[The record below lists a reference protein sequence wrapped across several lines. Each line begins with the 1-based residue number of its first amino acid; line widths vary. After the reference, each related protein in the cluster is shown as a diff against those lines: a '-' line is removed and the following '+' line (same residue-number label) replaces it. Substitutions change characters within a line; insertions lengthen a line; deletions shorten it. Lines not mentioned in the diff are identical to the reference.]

1 MKITDKKLIEN
12 LEQLDY
18 IKPDANWVLLAEQ
31 KIMASEPVKQPLTWF
46 NLNFIAKPAFS
57 LAFSAFSFI
66 SIAGGASFALAQSA
80 LPGDLLYPLKKVSQ
94 NVRMAFVSEQEQPA
108 ARLELAKSNLEDLS
122 KITSQEK
129 NQGQK
134 LAASIAEAQKTLA
147 DASKSLKQAS
157 AADKQATA
165 QQIVGQ
171 LESLKIQQ
179 KAIEQIIKTDII
191 NDVQKSDLAESTVA
205 YYKLYL
211 DNQIEQLENS
221 SLTEAQAVL
230 LLDAKKALADGEVE
244 KALSIVVNEIPNQ
257 NKNAT
262 TTTTSTEKIEG
273 TANQATTETSNK

>member
-1 MKITDKKLIEN
+1 MKITDKKLIEK

-18 IKPDANWVLLAEQ
+18 IKPDANWVLLTEQ
-31 KIMASEPVKQPLTWF
+31 KIMAAEPAKQPHTSWLD
-46 NLNFIAKPAFS
+46 LNFIFKPAFS
-57 LAFSAFSFI
+57 LVFSAIAFV
-66 SIAGGASFALAQSA
+66 SIAGGASFVLAQGA

-94 NVRMAFVSEQEQPA
+94 NVRMAFVPEQEQPA
-108 ARLELAKSNLEDLS
+108 ARLELAKARFEDLS
-122 KITSQEK
+122 KITRQEK

-147 DASKSLKQAS
+147 DASRSLKQAS
-157 AADKQATA
+157 IADKQATA

-179 KAIEQIIKTDII
+179 KTIEQTIKTDII
-191 NDVQKSDLAESTVA
+191 NDVQKSDLAESAVA

-230 LLDAKKALADGEVE
+230 LLDAKNALADGEVE
-244 KALSIVVNEIPNQ
+244 KALNLVANEIPSQ
-257 NKNAT
+257 NKNA
-262 TTTTSTEKIEG
+262 TSTEKIEG
-273 TANQATTETSNK
+273 TATQTTTETSNK

>member
-31 KIMASEPVKQPLTWF
+31 KILDCEPAKQLNWF
-46 NLNFIAKPAFS
+46 SLNFIAKPAFS
-57 LAFSAFSFI
+57 LAFSSFAFF
-66 SIAGGASFALAQSA
+66 SIAGGASFVLAQSA

-94 NVRMAFVSEQEQPA
+94 NVRMAFVPEQEQPA

-122 KITSQEK
+122 KITNQEK

-147 DASKSLKQAS
+147 DASRSLKQAS

-230 LLDAKKALADGEVE
+230 LLDAKKALADGEIE
-244 KALSIVVNEIPNQ
+244 KALNLVVNEIPNQ

-262 TTTTSTEKIEG
+262 TTATSTEDASTKR
-273 TANQATTETSNK
+273 N

>member
-1 MKITDKKLIEN
+1 LNLI
-12 LEQLDY
+12 
-18 IKPDANWVLLAEQ
+18 
-31 KIMASEPVKQPLTWF
+31 F
-46 NLNFIAKPAFS
+46 KPAFS
-57 LAFSAFSFI
+57 LALSAFAFI
-66 SIAGGASFALAQSA
+66 SIAGSASFSLAQSA
-80 LPGDLLYPLKKVSQ
+80 LPGDALYPLKKVSQ
-94 NVRMAFVSEQEQPA
+94 NVRMAFVSEQEKPVAQ
-108 ARLELAKSNLEDLS
+108 LELAKARFEDLS
-122 KITSQEK
+122 RVTRQEK

-134 LAASIAEAQKTLA
+134 LAASIAEAQRTLA

-171 LESLKIQQ
+171 LESLKTQQ
-179 KAIEQIIKTDII
+179 EAIEQTIKTDII

-211 DNQIEQLENS
+211 DSEIEKLENS

-244 KALSIVVNEIPNQ
+244 KALNIVVNEIPNQ

-262 TTTTSTEKIEG
+262 STESVKDSVNP
-273 TANQATTETSNK
+273 TTTETSNK

>member
-1 MKITDKKLIEN
+1 MKITDKQLIEK
-12 LEQLDY
+12 LEQLDC
-18 IKPDANWVLLAEQ
+18 IKPDTDWVLLAEQ
-31 KIMASEPVKQPLTWF
+31 KILASQPVKQPLTWF
-46 NLNFIAKPAFS
+46 SLNFISKPAFS
-57 LAFSAFSFI
+57 LALSAFAFV
-66 SIAGGASFALAQSA
+66 SIAGGASFTLAQGA

-94 NVRMAFVSEQEQPA
+94 NVRMAFVPEQEQPA

-122 KITSQEK
+122 RITQQEK

-134 LAASIAEAQKTLA
+134 LAASIAEAQKTFA
-147 DASKSLKQAS
+147 AASKSLKQSS

-179 KAIEQIIKTDII
+179 KAIEQNIKTDII

-211 DNQIEQLENS
+211 DNQIEQLDNS

-230 LLDAKKALADGEVE
+230 LLDAKNALAEGDVE
-244 KALSIVVNEIPNQ
+244 KALNIVVNEIPNQ

-262 TTTTSTEKIEG
+262 STEKIEEE
-273 TANQATTETSNK
+273 TNQTTTETSNK

>member
-31 KIMASEPVKQPLTWF
+31 KILDCEPAKQLNWF
-46 NLNFIAKPAFS
+46 SLNFIAKPAFS